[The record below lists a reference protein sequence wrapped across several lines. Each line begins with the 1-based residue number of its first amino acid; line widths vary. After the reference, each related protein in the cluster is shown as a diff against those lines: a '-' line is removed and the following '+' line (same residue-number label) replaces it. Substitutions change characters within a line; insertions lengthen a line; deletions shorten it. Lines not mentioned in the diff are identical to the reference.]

1 MPGTVEK
8 WKWDSESNCGGGGG
22 MVILR
27 GGKSEFKTW
36 EGRLEDEK
44 LGVQVSI

>member
-1 MPGTVEK
+1 VSGSVAGSSCRKMPGTVEK

-27 GGKSEFKTW
+27 GGKSEF
-36 EGRLEDEK
+36 EA
-44 LGVQVSI
+44 Q